1 MESSYNVNDNFN
13 LKGALT
19 YTKAEITSGDNKG
32 NEPRRQPKL
41 MYNLMPTYNF
51 SGNNNTVGLSFIGQT
66 KAYAQDS
73 NQLVMNGFVIVNA
86 FVEVGITKGL
96 SLNLS
101 ANNLFDTLAITE
113 SEEGNITDNAVNYVR
128 ARPMPGRSISM
139 ALSYKF

>member
-1 MESSYNVNDNFN
+1 MDNFN
-13 LKGALT
+13 LRGAMT
-19 YTKAEITSGDNKG
+19 YTKAEITSGDNAG

-51 SGNNNTVGLSFIGQT
+51 SGNKNTAGLSFIGQT

-96 SLNLS
+96 AVNLS
-101 ANNLFDTLAITE
+101 ANNLLDTIAITE
-113 SEEGNITDNAVNYVR
+113 SEEGSITDNTVNYVR
-128 ARPMPGRSISM
+128 ARPMPGRSIST
-139 ALSYKF
+139 ALTYRF

>member
-1 MESSYNVNDNFN
+1 
-13 LKGALT
+13 
-19 YTKAEITSGDNKG
+19 
-32 NEPRRQPKL
+32 
-41 MYNLMPTYNF
+41 MPTYNF
-51 SGNNNTVGLSFIGQT
+51 SGNNNTVGLSFSGQT

-96 SLNLS
+96 SLNVS
-101 ANNLFDTLAITE
+101 GNNLFDTLAITE
-113 SEEGNITDNAVNYVR
+113 AEEGNITNNAVNYVR